1 MPWMMAMTAIR
12 VAVERMTPSSVSTL
26 RSLLARN
33 ESNASRT
40 ASSRDTPISSSGYAG
55 GGADVPQ
62 FLQPI
67 HQQSIHPEAGPRAG
81 EETEVASVLDR
92 GQTQK
97 RVAREGRMI
106 VDRERDHGIIL
117 GLHQQCRNADAFEE
131 LIGRL
136 GAVVV
141 VGVSKAENTGG
152 VE

>member
-1 MPWMMAMTAIR
+1 MPWMTAMTAIR

-33 ESNASRT
+33 ESHASRT
-40 ASSRDTPISSSGYAG
+40 ASSRDTPISSLGYAG

-81 EETEVASVLDR
+81 EESQVASVLHC
-92 GQTQK
+92 GQPQK
-97 RVAREGRMI
+97 RIAGEGRMI
-106 VDRERDHGIIL
+106 VDRERDHGIVL

-141 VGVSKAENTGG
+141 IGGAEAEN
-152 VE
+152 